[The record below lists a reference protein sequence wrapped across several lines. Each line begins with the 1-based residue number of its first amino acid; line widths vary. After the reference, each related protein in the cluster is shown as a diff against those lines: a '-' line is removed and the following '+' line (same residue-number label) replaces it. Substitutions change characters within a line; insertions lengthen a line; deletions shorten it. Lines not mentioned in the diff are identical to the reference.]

1 MKIIKLPFI
10 SRKKLLKEI
19 DKIYND
25 INYHIEVWNRSNNPL
40 KEEMI
45 KGLRTER
52 NSLYFIEHYIRH
64 GKHWSTLHTKKD
76 LDEICPHGDYWD
88 DCPDCRH

>member
-1 MKIIKLPFI
+1 MLLPFI

-19 DKIYND
+19 TKLFDD
-25 INYHIEVWNRSNNPL
+25 IHYHMEVWNKSNSPL

-45 KGLRTER
+45 KGL
-52 NSLYFIEHYIRH
+52 NSEKNALYFVEYYIKHDNHY
-64 GKHWSTLHTKKD
+64 GTLKSIKD
-76 LDEICPHGDYWD
+76 LKEICPHGDNYD